1 LDLSVVMIRWQRM
14 VEIPASGIRRVAIVG
29 GGPAGAT
36 LATLLARRGLDVTVF
51 ARHKPP
57 PLVIG
62 ESLVPAVVPFLR
74 ELGVEEE
81 VASYSTWKPG
91 ATFVLDPTDHM
102 SFTFAQVRKAVTNYS
117 YNVPRDRFDE
127 SIRQAAIR
135 AGAKLFDVTARLERV
150 GDTERLRLTEGTL
163 AATQGVLSEQPDLIV
178 DASGRVRLVANAL
191 GLPTETGPRRDTALF
206 AHLAGVPL
214 ICEGHVHTDRMDRG
228 WCWRIPLPGRVSVG
242 LVVPG
247 EVLRSFGDTI
257 EEQYDNY
264 LRKDGTIGAWGSSVK
279 RLTPVVKYTNYQLV
293 TLRGTGPNWVLVGDA
308 FGFIDPVFSS
318 GLLVGFDAAERLAR
332 TIENPSERSFQLF
345 ERHVADHL
353 RAWQRVVGY
362 YYDGRLFTLLK
373 LGNRVR
379 QTLLGSV
386 LNWHFETHL
395 PRVFTGEATTHRYS
409 RGLLHFMTQYGLA
422 RNDPSKLQVK

>member
-1 LDLSVVMIRWQRM
+1 M

-36 LATLLARRGLDVTVF
+36 LAALLARRGLEVTLF
-51 ARHKPP
+51 AREKRP

-74 ELGVEEE
+74 TLGIEEE

-117 YNVPRDRFDE
+117 YNVPRDLFDE

-135 AGAKLFDVTARLERV
+135 AGARLCDVTARLERV
-150 GDTERLRLTEGTL
+150 GEGERLQLAESTL
-163 AATQGVLSEQPDLIV
+163 AATQGALKEQPDLIV
-178 DASGRVRLVANAL
+178 DASGRVRLIGNAL
-191 GLPTETGPRRDTALF
+191 GLPTEAGPRRDTALF
-206 AHLAGVPL
+206 AHLEGVPL

-242 LVVPG
+242 LVVPSDFI
-247 EVLRSFGDTI
+247 RTFGDTI

-264 LRKDGTIGAWGSSVK
+264 LRKDGTTGAWGGSVR

-293 TLRGTGPNWVLVGDA
+293 TLRSSGPNWVLVGDA

-318 GLLVGFDAAERLAR
+318 GLLVGLDAATRLAEV
-332 TIENPSERSFQLF
+332 IGSPSPRAFQAF
-345 ERHVADHL
+345 EQHVMEHL

-373 LGNRVR
+373 LGDYYRHTFFGSIMNR
-379 QTLLGSV
+379 
-386 LNWHFETHL
+386 HFETHL
-395 PRVFTGEATTHRYS
+395 PRVFTGEATTRRYS

>member
-1 LDLSVVMIRWQRM
+1 M

-36 LATLLARRGLDVTVF
+36 LATLLARRGLEVTVF
-51 ARHKPP
+51 ARNRRP

-62 ESLVPAVVPFLR
+62 ESLVPAVIPFLR
-74 ELGVEEE
+74 ELGIEQE

-91 ATFVLDPTDHM
+91 ATFVLDPTEHM

-117 YNVPRDRFDE
+117 YNVPRDLFDE

-135 AGAKLFDVTARLERV
+135 AGAQLIDVTARLERE
-150 GDTERLRLTEGTL
+150 GNTERLRLADETL
-163 AATQGVLSEQPDLIV
+163 AAAGRALSRPPDLIV
-178 DASGRVRLVANAL
+178 DASGRARVIANLL

-206 AHLAGVPL
+206 AHLEGVPL

-242 LVVPG
+242 LVVPSDFI
-247 EVLRSFGDTI
+247 RTFGVTI

-264 LRKDGTIGAWGSSVK
+264 LRKDGITGVWGSSVK
-279 RLTPVVKYTNYQLV
+279 RLTPVMKYTNYQLV
-293 TLRGTGPNWVLVGDA
+293 TLRGTGPNWALVGDA

-318 GLLVGFDAAERLAR
+318 GLLVGFDGANRLAE
-332 TIENPSERSFQLF
+332 TIENPSAHSFHAF
-345 ERHVADHL
+345 ERHVVDHL
-353 RAWQRVVGY
+353 RAWHRVVSY
-362 YYDGRLFTLLK
+362 YYNGRLFTLLK
-373 LGNRVR
+373 LGNYVR
-379 QTLLGSV
+379 HTFLGSIV
-386 LNWHFETHL
+386 NWHFETHL

-422 RNDPSKLQVK
+422 RSDPSKLQVN

>member
-1 LDLSVVMIRWQRM
+1 M

-29 GGPAGAT
+29 GGPAGST

-51 ARHKPP
+51 ARNKRP

-74 ELGVEEE
+74 ELGIEQE

-102 SFTFAQVRKAVTNYS
+102 SFTFAEVRKAVTNYS
-117 YNVPRDRFDE
+117 YNVPRDLFDE

-135 AGAKLFDVTARLERV
+135 AGAKLFDVTARLERC
-150 GDTERLRLTEGTL
+150 GDTERLRLSEQTL
-163 AATQGVLSEQPDLIV
+163 AATQGALREQPDLIV
-178 DASGRVRLVANAL
+178 DASGRVRLIANAL

-206 AHLAGVPL
+206 AHLEGVPL

-242 LVVPG
+242 IVVPG
-247 EVLRSFGDTI
+247 DFIRGFGDTI
-257 EEQYDNY
+257 EEQYDSY
-264 LRKDGTIGAWGSSVK
+264 LRKDGTTAAWGSSVK
-279 RLTPVVKYTNYQLV
+279 RLTSVMKYTNYQLL
-293 TLRGTGPNWVLVGDA
+293 TLRGTGPNWALLGDA
-308 FGFIDPVFSS
+308 FGFVDPVFSS
-318 GLLVGFDAAERLAR
+318 GLLVGFDAATLLDK
-332 TIENPSERSFQLF
+332 TIANPSERRFQF
-345 ERHVADHL
+345 FAQHVTDHL
-353 RAWQRVVGY
+353 RAWQRVAGY
-362 YYDGRLFTLLK
+362 YYNGRLFTLLK
-373 LGNRVR
+373 LGNEVR
-379 QTLLGSV
+379 KTFLGS
-386 LNWHFETHL
+386 LMNWHFETHL

-422 RNDPSKLQVK
+422 RSDPSKLQVK